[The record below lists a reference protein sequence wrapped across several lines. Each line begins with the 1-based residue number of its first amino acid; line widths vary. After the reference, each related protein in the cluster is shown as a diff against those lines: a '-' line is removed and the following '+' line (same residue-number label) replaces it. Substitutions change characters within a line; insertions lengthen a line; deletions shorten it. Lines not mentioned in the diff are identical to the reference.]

1 MPFFVGQVTDLLS
14 PICVFPP
21 ESKTV
26 PPSRILGSALTVV
39 VQAGIDFYLEED
51 VLRWT
56 SEGWSWVVDI
66 SKS

>member
-1 MPFFVGQVTDLLS
+1 MPFFGGQVPDLSS

-21 ESKTV
+21 ESKIV
-26 PPSRILGSALTVV
+26 PPSRILGFALTVV

-56 SEGWSWVVDI
+56 SKGCSWVVGI